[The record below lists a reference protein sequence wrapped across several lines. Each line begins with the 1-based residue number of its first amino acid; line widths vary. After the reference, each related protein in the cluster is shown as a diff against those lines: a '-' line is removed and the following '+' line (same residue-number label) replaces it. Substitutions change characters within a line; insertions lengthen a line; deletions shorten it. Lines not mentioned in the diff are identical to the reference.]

1 MVTFKFKIERG
12 GKKRQIE
19 SVKNV
24 PKHNHSKKKNL
35 PKQMTFFIKKIIL
48 FIKAEGFF
56 FFF

>member
-24 PKHNHSKKKNL
+24 PKHNHSKKK
-35 PKQMTFFIKKIIL
+35 KTSKADDFFYKKNY
-48 FIKAEGFF
+48 FIY
-56 FFF
+56 

>member
-24 PKHNHSKKKNL
+24 PKHNHSKKKTS
-35 PKQMTFFIKKIIL
+35 KADDFFYKKNY
-48 FIKAEGFF
+48 FIY
-56 FFF
+56 